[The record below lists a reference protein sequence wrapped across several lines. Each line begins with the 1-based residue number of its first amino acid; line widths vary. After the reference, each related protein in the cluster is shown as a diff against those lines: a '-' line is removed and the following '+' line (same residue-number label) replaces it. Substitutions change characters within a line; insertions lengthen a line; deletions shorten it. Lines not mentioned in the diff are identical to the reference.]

1 MQIKELTVI
10 PKDDGVEIRFP
21 IISFPENRF
30 NALMAS
36 IKRNRERGNLFV
48 TELSCNSDNI
58 CIIQVRGISDCVPQ
72 FMQMIE
78 TEILIA
84 DLMPQPTP
92 KETKE
97 EILKSLIS

>member
-78 TEILIA
+78 IEILIA
-84 DLMPQPTP
+84 DLMPQPP
-92 KETKE
+92 QRNQRH
-97 EILKSLIS
+97 EIITALMS

>member
-10 PKDDGVEIRFP
+10 PKDDSVEIRFP

-84 DLMPQPTP
+84 DLMPQPP
-92 KETKE
+92 QRNQRH
-97 EILKSLIS
+97 EIITALMS

>member
-84 DLMPQPTP
+84 DLMPQPP
-92 KETKE
+92 QRNQRH
-97 EILKSLIS
+97 EIITALMS